1 MAIQKVEDKN
11 KLLSKVELHPK
22 RTYISGSW
30 GVSGSIYVFPNRS
43 ETQKD
48 NIDERLNLFP
58 IAVSGSA
65 GDGIPEEE
73 IIRPFSGDSLEAR
86 RIEIY
91 SGNFNMFDS
100 TLVDAVAWEY
110 IFVDNTSTVVS
121 PPFDETGVSRFFAS
135 VMNDYVAQNPNNIG
149 VGDQVLRYSPYSTT
163 TSDFERLTWTS
174 N

>member
-22 RTYISGSW
+22 RTYVSGSW

-58 IAVSGSA
+58 LE
-65 GDGIPEEE
+65 DGTASNYNNDVPSPDA

-91 SGNFNMFDS
+91 NGNFNKFDQ
-100 TLVDAVAWEY
+100 TLIDAIAWEY
-110 IFVDNTSTVVS
+110 KFEDNTNVVTN
-121 PPFDETGVSRFFAS
+121 FVNGGGK
-135 VMNDYVAQNPNNIG
+135 IG
-149 VGDQVLRYSPYSTT
+149 RAHV
-163 TSDFERLTWTS
+163 
-174 N
+174 